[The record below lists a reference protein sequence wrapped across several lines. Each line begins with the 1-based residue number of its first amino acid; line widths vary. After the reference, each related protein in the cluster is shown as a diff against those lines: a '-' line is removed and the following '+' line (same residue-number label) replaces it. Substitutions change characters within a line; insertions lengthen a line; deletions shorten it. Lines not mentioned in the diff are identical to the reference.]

1 MARSYR
7 GLRGAVESGQ
17 VSRPFEP
24 GGPGSNPGRA
34 IKLGVGTVIDIFE
47 EVVEKR
53 EHHPAFVH
61 LLRGEEGSYYWPVE
75 AREGYVLEP
84 SGDP

>member
-1 MARSYR
+1 M
-7 GLRGAVESGQ
+7 
-17 VSRPFEP
+17 
-24 GGPGSNPGRA
+24 
-34 IKLGVGTVIDIFE
+34 IDIFE

>member
-1 MARSYR
+1 
-7 GLRGAVESGQ
+7 
-17 VSRPFEP
+17 
-24 GGPGSNPGRA
+24 
-34 IKLGVGTVIDIFE
+34 VGTVIDIFE

-84 SGDP
+84 RHPLSSHDFFCFGCDEGRRGGRG